1 MTSFLLYIN
10 YNISHYQCLKGK
22 NFTSK
27 KKKKKI
33 VLENGKLLEKDMTTI
48 KPNLSLNSVTDTTI
62 FTTLK
67 TYRLV
72 YH

>member
-1 MTSFLLYIN
+1 MISFLLYIN

-27 KKKKKI
+27 KKKKI

-48 KPNLSLNSVTDTTI
+48 KPNLSLHSVTDTTI
-62 FTTLK
+62 FTALK

>member
-10 YNISHYQCLKGK
+10 HNISYYQCLKGK
-22 NFTSK
+22 NFTS

-48 KPNLSLNSVTDTTI
+48 KPKLPLHGATYITI

-67 TYRLV
+67 TNKLMC
-72 YH
+72 H

>member
-10 YNISHYQCLKGK
+10 HNISHYQCLKGK
-22 NFTSK
+22 NFKSK
-27 KKKKKI
+27 KKN

-48 KPNLSLNSVTDTTI
+48 KLNLSLHSAIDITI

-67 TYRLV
+67 TYKLM